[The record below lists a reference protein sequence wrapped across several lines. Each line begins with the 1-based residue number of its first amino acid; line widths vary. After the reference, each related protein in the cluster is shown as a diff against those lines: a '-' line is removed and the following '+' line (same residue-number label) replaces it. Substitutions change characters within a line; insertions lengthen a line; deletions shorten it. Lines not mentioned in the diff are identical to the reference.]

1 MRVALLC
8 ILAAAPVFA
17 EGVTIVLEFDG
28 PKSDQSIAEMKR
40 EFAGIMKET
49 ALRFEFQ
56 SRTEASQTTTSD
68 SVVLV
73 KFKGKCRFEPV
84 PYLSDERGPL
94 AFTLSTSGEIQPFS
108 EVECDRVAQAVRP
121 AMAGGDFARG
131 DILLGRALGR
141 VLAHEVVHIL
151 AKTGAHGT
159 TGVAKPALSG
169 RQLIAPELRLEPDDV
184 ERIAPASSRQ

>member
-1 MRVALLC
+1 MQDARTSPRRLPRSCNSAGGPRYTVSGAPSLLMRVALLC

-94 AFTLSTSGEIQPFS
+94 AFTLS
-108 EVECDRVAQAVRP
+108 
-121 AMAGGDFARG
+121 
-131 DILLGRALGR
+131 
-141 VLAHEVVHIL
+141 
-151 AKTGAHGT
+151 
-159 TGVAKPALSG
+159 
-169 RQLIAPELRLEPDDV
+169 
-184 ERIAPASSRQ
+184 